1 MDPILHLVEQN
12 KSCCL
17 FCFFTVYMTC
27 IAVWADA
34 KVTNLLLLSRLVMIS
49 LALASKGE
57 VPQLNHECM
66 E

>member
-1 MDPILHLVEQN
+1 MDLILRLVEHN
-12 KSCCL
+12 RSRCL
-17 FCFFTVYMTC
+17 FCFFTVHMTS

-34 KVTNLLLLSRLVMIS
+34 KVTNLLVLSRFVMIS

-57 VPQLNHECM
+57 VPQLNHKYM